1 MIATQCMLVTVL
13 LHLQLTCC
21 GVTQEQREAPK
32 LKVDA
37 VFRARSRSTETQ
49 SWMLFFFLK
58 SLEQLKAFMLWIHP

>member
-13 LHLQLTCC
+13 LHLHLTCC
-21 GVTQEQREAPK
+21 AVTREQREAPK

-49 SWMLFFFLK
+49 SWMLFY
-58 SLEQLKAFMLWIHP
+58 